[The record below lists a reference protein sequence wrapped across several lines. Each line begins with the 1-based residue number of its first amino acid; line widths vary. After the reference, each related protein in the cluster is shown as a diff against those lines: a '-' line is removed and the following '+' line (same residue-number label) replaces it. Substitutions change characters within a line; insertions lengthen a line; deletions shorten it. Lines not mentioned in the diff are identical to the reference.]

1 MSNKFLGLDSIN
13 VLVDYIDREIAV
25 RDNASKLVTIVAY
38 KYVADTD
45 GVPGIPTDGGFDFN
59 GGNIVYPSGWDSLR
73 TVIAN
78 IIGSNGDQDAAI
90 EAALAVGSI
99 YMTVGVELA
108 NEINWSYPVKIS
120 GQNGVSARFAYSY
133 DLNAAEADRTNVPS
147 GVNVNNRIEYV
158 WTKYGESDWS
168 GPTIWAMYTQDA
180 AEVLYRYCVTTTAEK
195 PGAPVDDNDSNW
207 MTSSAT
213 SLSEGKP
220 YMWLSSKRVPAGVA
234 SSTCP
239 WSEPILYGR
248 YATDGKDG
256 KDGLD
261 GNIPDYSITLYSS
274 SLSFEDVPT
283 FICEVGDKLEDVYAN
298 NTNWYD
304 IPAAADDEVIWN
316 VVININGGT
325 RENPELK
332 DTVKSFSV
340 VRRFSAIDGD
350 VKSSVYTKYLFYWSA
365 NQTLPENL
373 ADDTWVENPEYKADE
388 QDGSLWMK
396 FGVAKIDTATGEEVM
411 LNTDKPY
418 SDPIKLT
425 GPRGP
430 IAYDYRTESLFG
442 AGTADKEPTTWKRM
456 SEVKTTDTTPY
467 IWEKRYLSLYK
478 MKYADKANT
487 DGTYDVVEDRFLKQ
501 IGEPDVFRLSGL
513 NGLVGNDGKD
523 GVNGN
528 RLNAIDYTTTDK
540 NLSISNFDEINYFIS
555 NSSSDTHYVLNG
567 NKFGDFVS
575 GYTGKFINIGTGNM
589 IITAV
594 DAQIVGSNTAV
605 VEIIVKPQESIDL
618 IGYNNEGTCEF
629 ILIGKPVIENPVE
642 DPGVLSDTALLN
654 AITTGGE
661 VKLGNNIELSSTP
674 LIIENDVVV
683 DLNGYTITAPKFTE
697 SGGEVL
703 EGDTDSY
710 AFWVKGGNLTIKGN
724 GKVVA
729 QPADY
734 SMAVWCQDGNVTIES
749 GEFHNGGESCSLI
762 YASGTGNIVIKG
774 GKYIATPKG
783 TQSGTGDEYTALN
796 LKDRDNMT
804 CSITVKGGHYYG
816 FDPAN
821 NSAEDNADW
830 WAAHPNGFV
839 ADGFVSIPNGE
850 WYSVIP
856 APEI

>member
-13 VLVDYIDREIAV
+13 VLVDYIDKEIAI

-45 GVPGIPTDGGFDFN
+45 EFPEIPVDGGFDFN
-59 GGNIVYPSGWDSLR
+59 GGNVVYPNGWTSLKSLLES
-73 TVIAN
+73 
-78 IIGSNGDQDAAI
+78 IGDNSAI

-99 YMTVGVELA
+99 YMSTAVELA

-120 GQNGVSARFAYSY
+120 GQNGISARFAYSY
-133 DLNAAEADRTNVPS
+133 DRNAAEADRTNVPS
-147 GVNVNNRIEYV
+147 GVNVDNRIEYV

-180 AEVLYRYCVTTTAEK
+180 AEVLYRYCVTATSEK
-195 PGAPVDDNDSNW
+195 PNAPVDDNDSNW

-234 SSTCP
+234 ASTCP

-256 KDGLD
+256 EDGLD

-283 FICEVGDKLEDVYAN
+283 FICEVGDKLENVLTN

-304 IPAAADDEVIWN
+304 IPTGADNEVIWN

-332 DTVKSFSV
+332 DTVKSLSV

-350 VKSSVYTKYLFYWSA
+350 VKSSVYTKYLFYWSV
-365 NQTLPENL
+365 NQTIPENL
-373 ADDTWVENPEYKADE
+373 ADDAWVENPEYKVDE

-396 FGVAKIDTATGEEVM
+396 FGVARIDTATGDEVV

-456 SEVKTTDTTPY
+456 SEVKTNNATPY

-478 MKYADKANT
+478 MKYADKVNA
-487 DGTYDVVEDRFLKQ
+487 DGTYDVVEDKFLKQ

-528 RLNAIDYTTTDK
+528 RLNTIDYTTTDK

-555 NSSSDTHYVLNG
+555 NSASDTHYVLNG

-589 IITAV
+589 IITTI

-618 IGYNNEGTCEF
+618 IGYNNDNKCEF

-642 DPGVLSDTALLN
+642 DPGVLSEASLLD
-654 AITTGGE
+654 AITTGGDI
-661 VKLGNNIELSSTP
+661 KLGNNIELSSTP
-674 LIIENDVVV
+674 LIIENDVVI
-683 DLNGYTITAPKFTE
+683 DLNGYTITAPTFME
-697 SGGEVL
+697 SGGAVL
-703 EGDTDSY
+703 EGNTDSY
-710 AFWVKGGNLTIKGN
+710 VFWVKEGNLTIKGN
-724 GKVVA
+724 GKAIA

-734 SMAVWCQDGNVTIES
+734 SMAVWCQGGNVTIES
-749 GEFHNGGESCSLI
+749 GEFRNGGESCSLI

-774 GKYIATPKG
+774 GKFIATPKAA
-783 TQSGTGDEYTALN
+783 QEGTGDEYTALN

-804 CSITVKGGHYYG
+804 CSIKVEGGHYYG
-816 FDPAN
+816 FDPAHN
-821 NSAEDNADW
+821 LAEDNADW
-830 WAAHPNGFV
+830 WEANPNGFV

-856 APEI
+856 TPEV

>member
-38 KYVADTD
+38 KYVADAN

-73 TVIAN
+73 TVITN
-78 IIGSNGDQDAAI
+78 IIGSNDNRDAAI

-99 YMTVGVELA
+99 YMSTGVELA

-147 GVNVNNRIEYV
+147 GVNVDNRIEYV

-180 AEVLYRYCVTTTAEK
+180 AEVLYRYCVTATSDK
-195 PGAPVDDNDSNW
+195 PNAPVDDNDSNW
-207 MTSSAT
+207 MTSSAS
-213 SLSEGKP
+213 SLSEDKP

-248 YATDGKDG
+248 YATDG

-298 NTNWYD
+298 NQDWNE
-304 IPAAADDEVIWN
+304 IPTATIDEVIWN

-365 NQTLPENL
+365 NQTLPEGL
-373 ADDTWVENPEYKADE
+373 ADDAWVENPEYKADE

-442 AGTADKEPTTWKRM
+442 AGTADKAPTTWKRM
-456 SEVKTTDTTPY
+456 SEVRTTDATPY

-478 MKYADKANT
+478 MKYADTANA

-523 GVNGN
+523 GINGN
-528 RLNAIDYTTTDK
+528 RLNTIDYTTTDK

-555 NSSSDTHYVLNG
+555 NSASDTHYILNG

-589 IITAV
+589 IITTV

-642 DPGVLSDTALLN
+642 DPGVLSDAALLD
-654 AITTGGE
+654 AITNGGE
-661 VKLGNNIELSSTP
+661 VKLGNNIELSGTP

-697 SGGEVL
+697 SGGAVL

-710 AFWVKGGNLTIKGN
+710 AFWVKDGNLTIKGN
-724 GKVVA
+724 GKVIA
-729 QPADY
+729 QPAKY
-734 SMAVWCQDGNVTIES
+734 SMAVWAQGGNVTIES
-749 GEFHNGGESCSLI
+749 GEFRNGGQDTDLI
-762 YASGTGNIVIKG
+762 YASANGNIVING
-774 GKYIATPKG
+774 GKFIASPKG
-783 TQSGTGDEYTALN
+783 NEPGTKNDYSALN
-796 LKDRDNMT
+796 LKNGDRAT

-816 FDPAN
+816 FNPAQN
-821 NSAEDNADW
+821 NSEPDAAW
-830 WAAHPNGFV
+830 WEAHPNGFV